1 MVCRITL
8 VVAAFA
14 LLAGISDARAEVYRV
29 TLSGAN
35 ENPPVA
41 SPGVGTAIVTIN
53 NTTHE
58 LRVVST
64 FSGLVA
70 GTSASHIHCCAVP
83 PANAGVATTTPSFVG
98 FPLGV
103 TSGSFDR
110 TYLMTQSGTWNPAFV
125 TANGTIA
132 GAEATFVAGVA
143 AGRSYLNIHSTTFP
157 SGEIRGTLVQQTF
170 AGNAALSPRA
180 QGVAAGLD
188 SLGAGTG
195 VVSDA
200 IVALAIFTPTQQADA
215 LERLAPTA
223 SNGVLVAASESVS
236 QTFDQVGARL
246 DGLRMTDESNANSF
260 WLKGYGVWNSQ
271 DAQDGYAGYKGDG
284 WGGAAGFDHRFDPNF
299 YVGAALSY
307 ADASLSYR
315 NQLRGNSDDIKT
327 TQLSVYGTQDMDSFY
342 IDAAFAYAWQ
352 DYESTRDTGVGLAS
366 AAYDGNQWGARI
378 GVGVPLALSGF
389 TLTPQARLDWY
400 NIDVDGYTES
410 GAGPLALAVASRSA
424 DGFRSSLGARA
435 DFGGEILRPFVRAY
449 WNHDFSDSG
458 LNTSATF
465 LGGGAAFVTPGQELE
480 QNSYS
485 VGAGV
490 NFFGAGAFSGALVYD
505 GTFSD
510 SYQSHLVQAK
520 ARFAF

>member
-8 VVAAFA
+8 LAIGFA
-14 LLAGISDARAEVYRV
+14 LFAIPQNAKAEVYRV

-41 SPGVGTAIVTIN
+41 SPGSGTAIVTIN

-70 GTSASHIHCCAVP
+70 GTSASHIHCCATP
-83 PANAGVATTTPSFVG
+83 PANAGVSTTTPSFVG

-110 TYLMTQSGTWNPAFV
+110 TYLMTQAGTWNPAFV
-125 TANGTIA
+125 TANGGVT
-132 GAEATFVAGVA
+132 GAETTFVAGVA
-143 AGRSYLNIHSTTFP
+143 AGQSYLNIHSTTFP
-157 SGEIRGTLVQQTF
+157 GGEIRGSLVRQTF
-170 AGNAALSPRA
+170 AGNAALSART

-195 VVSDA
+195 AVSDA
-200 IVALAIFTPTQQADA
+200 VVALAIFTPTQQAAA
-215 LERLAPTA
+215 LERLAPSA
-223 SNGVLVAASESVS
+223 SSGVLVAASESFG
-236 QTFDQVGARL
+236 QTFDQVGSRM
-246 DGLRMTDESNANSF
+246 DGLRSVDETSAKSF

-315 NQLRGNSDDIKT
+315 NQLSGNSDDVKT
-327 TQLSVYGTQDMDSFY
+327 TQLVVYGTQDMDSFY

-352 DYESTRDTGVGLAS
+352 SYDSARDTGLGLAS
-366 AAYDGNQWGARI
+366 ASYDGNQWGARI
-378 GVGVPLALSGF
+378 GVGVPLDLSGVS
-389 TLTPQARLDWY
+389 LTPQAHLDWY
-400 NIDVDGYTES
+400 NIDVDGYTET

-424 DGFRSSLGARA
+424 DGLRSSLGARA
-435 DFGGEILRPFVRAY
+435 DFGGEILRPFVRAF
-449 WNHDFSDSG
+449 WNHDFSDNG

-465 LGGGAAFVTPGQELE
+465 VSGGASFVTPGQKLE
-480 QNSYS
+480 ENSYS

-520 ARFAF
+520 ARFTF